1 MNMQLHTSGNYFSY
15 LGAHTMITDTKS
27 ATAPYGYK
35 LEEAGVIFDSG
46 VVISYLE
53 DETPLNRWHTGSI
66 QRDEFVIWEAP
77 CVYPAKTSTVMM
89 ASYSGELVGAVLGQ
103 LMNASPGM
111 HLGQSAEASSLDESC
126 STLSHALMADVS
138 EELEKL
144 MALTEQMRKLV
155 GLTRSEDLVNL
166 AKQAVSKSTDSVYE
180 SIDDWA
186 HRLAADVKGAVD

>member
-15 LGAHTMITDTKS
+15 LGARTMITDTKS
-27 ATAPYGYK
+27 ATAPHGYK
-35 LEEAGVIFDSG
+35 LEETGVIFDSG

-66 QRDEFVIWEAP
+66 QRDDFVILEAP

-89 ASYSGELVGAVLGQ
+89 ASFSREWLGVVLGR
-103 LMNASPGM
+103 LMDTSPGM
-111 HLGQSAEASSLDESC
+111 HLGQSAEASSLDETC
-126 STLSHALMADVS
+126 STLSHALIADVS

-144 MALTEQMRKLV
+144 MALTEQMTKLV
-155 GLTRSEDLVNL
+155 GLTRSEELVNL
-166 AKQAVSKSTDSVYE
+166 AKQAVCKSTDSVHE

-186 HRLAADVKGAVD
+186 HRLAADVKGATD